1 MLLKELEKI
10 IRIVEKSEIAELE
23 WEKNKERIRI
33 RKDFVNP
40 GPGLTY
46 ATHIPPSAPYPG
58 HAGGSAN
65 NAGAPSVRAPEAAA
79 KPEASRNKD
88 VLSPFVGTFYASAA
102 PGSPRYV
109 EVGARVKK
117 GDVLCII
124 EAMKIMNEIEAEFPG
139 KVVAVLVKDGQPV
152 QYGQPLFQIEP

>member
-10 IRIVEKSEIAELE
+10 IKIVEKSEIAELE

-33 RKDFVNP
+33 RKDFAGPTTQVVAYANP
-40 GPGLTY
+40 AP
-46 ATHIPPSAPYPG
+46 AAAPAAAPQASAKSG
-58 HAGGSAN
+58 
-65 NAGAPSVRAPEAAA
+65 EAAPQTKTENTRA
-79 KPEASRNKD
+79 KE

-102 PGSPRYV
+102 PGASKYV
-109 EVGARVKK
+109 DVGSKVKK

-139 KVVAVLVKDGQPV
+139 KVLNILVKDGQPV
-152 QYGQPLFQIEP
+152 QYGQPLFLVEP

>member
-10 IRIVEKSEIAELE
+10 IKIVEKSEIAELE

-33 RKDFVNP
+33 RKDFVGAP
-40 GPGLTY
+40 AQAIGY
-46 ATHIPPSAPYPG
+46 AMPAVSAP
-58 HAGGSAN
+58 
-65 NAGAPSVRAPEAAA
+65 RAPEAPVAAPAPAA
-79 KPEASRNKD
+79 KVENSRTKD
-88 VLSPFVGTFYASAA
+88 VLSPFVGTFYASPA
-102 PGSPRYV
+102 PSSPKYV

-139 KVVAVLVKDGQPV
+139 KVVAMLVKDGQPV

>member
-10 IRIVEKSEIAELE
+10 IKIVEKSEIAELE

-33 RKDFVNP
+33 RKDFQ
-40 GPGLTY
+40 
-46 ATHIPPSAPYPG
+46 
-58 HAGGSAN
+58 
-65 NAGAPSVRAPEAAA
+65 GAPAMMSYSMPAPAAPAPRAPAEAPAAA
-79 KPEASRNKD
+79 APAPKAESTRAKE
-88 VLSPFVGTFYASAA
+88 VLSPFVGTFYASPSPSA
-102 PGSPRYV
+102 PKYV
-109 EVGARVKK
+109 ESGARVKK

-139 KVVAVLVKDGQPV
+139 KIVSILVKDGQSV

>member
-10 IRIVEKSEIAELE
+10 IKIVEKSEIAELE

-33 RKDFVNP
+33 RKDF
-40 GPGLTY
+40 GPAAPVMTY
-46 ATHIPPSAPYPG
+46 AASMPAPAASSAAPASAPAP
-58 HAGGSAN
+58 ASA
-65 NAGAPSVRAPEAAA
+65 APAPKAEA
-79 KPEASRNKD
+79 KGKE
-88 VLSPFVGTFYASAA
+88 VLSPFVGTFYAS
-102 PGSPRYV
+102 PSPTASKYV

-139 KVVAVLVKDGQPV
+139 KVVACLVKDGQPV

>member
-10 IRIVEKSEIAELE
+10 IKIVEKSEIAELE

-33 RKDFVNP
+33 RKDFP
-40 GPGLTY
+40 GASTITY
-46 ATHIPPSAPYPG
+46 SAPSP
-58 HAGGSAN
+58 ALMPAPAVEKPAVTASVDSGSA
-65 NAGAPSVRAPEAAA
+65 PAA
-79 KPEASRNKD
+79 KTENMRAKE
-88 VLSPFVGTFYASAA
+88 VLSPFVGTFYASPA
-102 PGSPRYV
+102 PNAPKYVDVGS
-109 EVGARVKK
+109 RVKK

-139 KVVAVLVKDGQPV
+139 KVVGVLVKDGQPV

>member
-10 IRIVEKSEIAELE
+10 IKIVEKSEIAELE

-33 RKDFVNP
+33 RKDF
-40 GPGLTY
+40 GPAQPMMTY
-46 ATHIPPSAPYPG
+46 AASVPAPAAAPSAP
-58 HAGGSAN
+58 AA
-65 NAGAPSVRAPEAAA
+65 VAAA
-79 KPEASRNKD
+79 APAAAPKAEAKGKE
-88 VLSPFVGTFYASAA
+88 VLSPFVGTFYASPAPTAA
-102 PGSPRYV
+102 KYV

-139 KVVAVLVKDGQPV
+139 KVVACLAKDGQPV
-152 QYGQPLFQIEP
+152 QYGQALFQIEP

>member
-10 IRIVEKSEIAELE
+10 IRLVEKSEIAELE

-33 RKDFVNP
+33 RKDFVGSP
-40 GPGLTY
+40 VPTVTY
-46 ATHIPPSAPYPG
+46 ASSA
-58 HAGGSAN
+58 
-65 NAGAPSVRAPEAAA
+65 APVSKQPEAAPAAPAPA
-79 KPEASRNKD
+79 KVESRNKE
-88 VLSPFVGTFYASAA
+88 VLSPFVGTFYASPA
-102 PGSPRYV
+102 PTSPKYV
-109 EVGARVKK
+109 EVGSRVKK

-139 KVVAVLVKDGQPV
+139 KVVSMLVKDGQPV

>member
-10 IRIVEKSEIAELE
+10 IKIVEKSEIAELE

-33 RKDFVNP
+33 RKDFGGAVAPMVNYTMP
-40 GPGLTY
+40 
-46 ATHIPPSAPYPG
+46 
-58 HAGGSAN
+58 
-65 NAGAPSVRAPEAAA
+65 AAA
-79 KPEASRNKD
+79 PAPAAARSAEAPAPAASPAPKAENSRTKD
-88 VLSPFVGTFYASAA
+88 VLSPFVGTFYASPA
-102 PGSPRYV
+102 PNSPKYV
-109 EVGARVKK
+109 EIGSRVKK

-139 KVVAVLVKDGQPV
+139 KVVAMLAKDGQPV

>member
-10 IRIVEKSEIAELE
+10 IKIVEKSEIAELE

-33 RKDFVNP
+33 RKDFQ
-40 GPGLTY
+40 GP
-46 ATHIPPSAPYPG
+46 APTVSYTVP
-58 HAGGSAN
+58 APT
-65 NAGAPSVRAPEAAA
+65 GAPAPARAPEASAA
-79 KPEASRNKD
+79 AAAPKAENSRTKD
-88 VLSPFVGTFYASAA
+88 LLSPFVGTFYASPSPSA
-102 PGSPRYV
+102 PKYV
-109 EVGARVKK
+109 EVGAKVKK
-117 GDVLCII
+117 GDVLCIV

>member
-10 IRIVEKSEIAELE
+10 IKIVEKSEIAELE

-33 RKDFVNP
+33 RKDFQGAQP
-40 GPGLTY
+40 AAMTY
-46 ATHIPPSAPYPG
+46 SIPAPATAP
-58 HAGGSAN
+58 AA
-65 NAGAPSVRAPEAAA
+65 AAPKAAEAAA
-79 KPEASRNKD
+79 AAAPKADNSRTKD
-88 VLSPFVGTFYASAA
+88 VMSPFVGTFYAS
-102 PGSPRYV
+102 PSPSASKYV

-139 KVVAVLVKDGQPV
+139 KIVAILVKDGQPV

>member
-10 IRIVEKSEIAELE
+10 IKIVEKSEIAELE

-33 RKDFVNP
+33 RKDFQ
-40 GPGLTY
+40 
-46 ATHIPPSAPYPG
+46 
-58 HAGGSAN
+58 
-65 NAGAPSVRAPEAAA
+65 GAPAMMNYSIPAHAPAAAPAAPAKASPAAEAAPAPKAENSRA
-79 KPEASRNKD
+79 KE
-88 VLSPFVGTFYASAA
+88 VLSPFVGTYYAAA
-102 PGSPRYV
+102 SPTAPKYV

-139 KVVAVLVKDGQPV
+139 KVVAILVKDGQPV

>member
-10 IRIVEKSEIAELE
+10 IKIVEKSEIAELE

-33 RKDFVNP
+33 RKDF
-40 GPGLTY
+40 G
-46 ATHIPPSAPYPG
+46 PSAPNVTYSMPVQAQPSAPAPAS
-58 HAGGSAN
+58 HA
-65 NAGAPSVRAPEAAA
+65 APAAA
-79 KPEASRNKD
+79 PVAKGKE
-88 VLSPFVGTFYASAA
+88 VTSPFVGTFYSSPSPTAA
-102 PGSPRYV
+102 KYVNVGSS
-109 EVGARVKK
+109 VKK

-152 QYGQPLFQIEP
+152 QYGQPLFQIE